1 MLLQNSSLPINSN
14 SNWSFHSIFSEID
27 VKYHS
32 IESNLSLAED
42 QDHNLWKTC
51 SAFALLEKIIKII
64 FSYPLLRIRALL
76 LELLS
81 DAQCDDAFFQYML
94 FSHNPLSTFI
104 ILMKVDEVGAL
115 TWKSCFG
122 EWALLFLNLSNS
134 MIIMPILVKVFS
146 SPFTHSSSPFPV
158 PNPSAYLSVDEE
170 NQGRTMGRCFTPAQ
184 IALPGFDILLLR
196 QLQHIKLLHKG
207 PSPAVFCET
216 LNLKDI
222 SF

>member
-94 FSHNPLSTFI
+94 FSHNPISTFI

-134 MIIMPILVKVFS
+134 MIIMPILVKVIQYFQVHL
-146 SPFTHSSSPFPV
+146 PTLHP
-158 PNPSAYLSVDEE
+158 LS
-170 NQGRTMGRCFTPAQ
+170 QCQTP
-184 IALPGFDILLLR
+184 LPTSLQMKRIRVELWEGVLPLPR
-196 QLQHIKLLHKG
+196 QLFRALI
-207 PSPAVFCET
+207 FCYLDNCST
-216 LNLKDI
+216 
-222 SF
+222 